1 MAIFRVVTTLH
12 SLTSTFHRG
21 SFKNIRSFHQ
31 IVSPFAS
38 YFHLNFQTAALFGG
52 G

>member
-1 MAIFRVVTTLH
+1 MCLIVLHSVTT
-12 SLTSTFHRG
+12 TFHYA
-21 SFKNIRSFHQ
+21 SFKNTRSFHH